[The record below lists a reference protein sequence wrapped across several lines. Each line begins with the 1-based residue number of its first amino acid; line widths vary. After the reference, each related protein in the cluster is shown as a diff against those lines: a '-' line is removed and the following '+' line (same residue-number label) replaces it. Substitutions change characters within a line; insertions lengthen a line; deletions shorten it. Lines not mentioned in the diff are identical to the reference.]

1 MTRDPNTGRFSNQ
14 PAQRTSSTQRTWNAP
29 QGQRRAQSDRACGV
43 GVGSALAVAGGAAI
57 GAALMFL
64 LDPEAGEKRR
74 RAAREAAAHAI
85 DATGEAL
92 GSTWESVSDTAHH
105 AAEQLTPD
113 RSTRKSV
120 RRGLGRFTGALGA
133 AGATAGDTASD
144 WVESAKSYL
153 PSLPSRRQVRRQRD
167 SWLNSAKQYLP
178 ARQTGA
184 GATAVSLT
192 AIGCVAAGLGAMYLM
207 DPDRG
212 RGRRAWIGQK
222 ANRFLNETGA
232 FMRATGRHVANKS
245 RGYA

>member
-85 DATGEAL
+85 DTTGNAL
-92 GSTWESVSDTAHH
+92 GSTWEAVSDTAHH
-105 AAEQLTPD
+105 AAEHLTPD
-113 RSTRKSV
+113 RSTRKGWRKSLN
-120 RRGLGRFTGALGA
+120 RATGALSGA
-133 AGATAGDTASD
+133 SATAGDTASD
-144 WVESAKSYL
+144 WLESAKSYL
-153 PSLPSRRQVRRQRD
+153 PGMPTRRSMRRSRD
-167 SWLNSAKQYLP
+167 SWLDSAKEYLP

-184 GATAVSLT
+184 GPTTV
-192 AIGCVAAGLGAMYLM
+192 GL
-207 DPDRG
+207 
-212 RGRRAWIGQK
+212 
-222 ANRFLNETGA
+222 
-232 FMRATGRHVANKS
+232 
-245 RGYA
+245 